1 MAGRKKE
8 EMSDEQ
14 PLTHESKK
22 TKQEWIES
30 AAYLGAER
38 FEIAGALFHLRDTD
52 LIRESEVRSKIKAYR
67 GERL

>member
-1 MAGRKKE
+1 MAVRKKE
-8 EMSDEQ
+8 EVSDEQ
-14 PLTHESKK
+14 PLRSESQK